1 MDCGIYQFPPIY
13 LNLMNLQTPV
23 VPPQMELN
31 LSSVIELLGTPLNDE
46 DLYAICEKLCQ
57 VEILDD

>member
-1 MDCGIYQFPPIY
+1 
-13 LNLMNLQTPV
+13 MNLQTPV